1 MNTLVEAID
10 KEVST
15 LPPALQQEVYDFVGY
30 LQSKRMKMG
39 DGDWLEK
46 IWGVSPEFPD
56 RPSPLP
62 MKAIAGF

>member
-1 MNTLVEAID
+1 MNNLVEAID

-39 DGDWLEK
+39 DAAWLEK
-46 IWGVSPEFPD
+46 AWGVSPEFPD
-56 RPSPLP
+56 RPSQLP
-62 MKAIAGF
+62 VKTVAGI

>member
-30 LQSKRMKMG
+30 LQSKRVKKG
-39 DGDWLEK
+39 DTAWLEK
-46 IWGVSPEFPD
+46 AWGVSPDFPD
-56 RPSPLP
+56 RPSQLP
-62 MKAIAGF
+62 VKVMVGI